1 MRRKAHILLAC
12 GAVLTASGPA
22 CAGQLVIPDANS
34 PTAYRAYTTR
44 SVEQPWAPSPH
55 IPVLV
60 QTPVANLIA
69 AQLGFAEGHAELFR
83 YRVEDAP
90 SAKTVFDGT
99 IAGGGIRLR
108 LSW

>member
-1 MRRKAHILLAC
+1 MRKTAHILFAC
-12 GAVLTASGPA
+12 GAALAASGPA

-34 PTAYRAYTTR
+34 PAAYRTYSSQPT
-44 SVEQPWAPSPH
+44 EQPWTPTQRV
-55 IPVLV
+55 PVLI
-60 QTPVANLIA
+60 QTPIANLIA
-69 AQLGFAEGHAELFR
+69 AQLGIAEGHAELFR
-83 YRVEDAP
+83 YRVENAP